1 MKRLL
6 KEEWE
11 NLVVKTSLFNM
22 VKFNRQTKQENENKN
37 FRLSFLRNTVAFF
50 LLLITIKLFFLQVI
64 DYEMY
69 AKAAENRHNIYLDL
83 LPRRGQIYFQN
94 LKNPEE
100 ITPAA
105 LNKDIYIVFVDP
117 KIVKDSKQD
126 VKNLAQILA
135 QKLEINEQDILTKI
149 TKERS
154 RYEVIKKR
162 VSSDI
167 VDELKLENLGG
178 VYFDNEPSRFYPE
191 KNLASQTLGYLGY
204 NKKDLPQGYYGLEG
218 YLNELLSGTSGY
230 LSTEK
235 SAGGGWIT
243 LLPRNKKS
251 AVDGADVVL
260 TIDRTLEYV
269 ACEAL
274 KNGVAKL
281 QAKGGTVIIMNPKDG
296 AVLALCNEPNF
307 DPNNYSL
314 VTDLNLFN
322 NDSIFTPYEPGSVFK
337 VITMAGALDAGK
349 VTPDTT
355 FVDTGMLRIGP
366 DTIRNAGNKSYGLQN
381 MTGVL
386 RDSINT
392 GAVFAAEKLGLEKF
406 KKYVQD
412 FGFGVLTGLELDEE
426 VPGNINS
433 LNNKKPIYLA
443 TASFGQG
450 LTTTPIQ
457 LISSYAAV
465 ANKGLL
471 YKPYVVSEVRYSD
484 GHKEKT
490 KPRLVKQVISERTA
504 RILSAMMVVVVEEGH
519 GKAAGVKGYH
529 IAGKTGTAQIPSPD
543 GKYSESAT
551 NQTFIGF
558 GPVDD
563 PQFVMLV
570 KYVEPQVNYAESSAV
585 PTFGEIAKFL
595 VQYLEIPPTN

>member
-1 MKRLL
+1 
-6 KEEWE
+6 
-11 NLVVKTSLFNM
+11 M
-22 VKFNRQTKQENENKN
+22 VKLNSQKKQETENKN
-37 FRLSFLRNTVAFF
+37 FRLSFLRNTAFLF
-50 LLLITIKLFFLQVI
+50 LLLIVVKLFFLQVI
-64 DYEMY
+64 DHEMY
-69 AKAAENRHNIYLDL
+69 AKAAENRHNVFLDL
-83 LPRRGQIYFQN
+83 LPKRGQIYFQN
-94 LKNPEE
+94 LKSPEE
-100 ITPAA
+100 TTPAA

-126 VKNLAQILA
+126 TKNLAQILA
-135 QKLEINEQDILTKI
+135 QKLELNEQDVLTKI

-162 VSSDI
+162 VSGDI

-218 YLNELLSGTSGY
+218 YFNELLSGTSGY

-251 AVDGADVVL
+251 AIDGADVVL

-274 KNGVAKL
+274 KKGVVKL
-281 QAKGGTVIIMNPKDG
+281 QAKGGTIIIMNPKDG

-307 DPNNYSL
+307 DPNNYGT
-314 VTDLNLFN
+314 VTDLSLFN
-322 NDSIFTPYEPGSVFK
+322 NDAIFTPYEPGSVFK

-366 DTIRNAGNKSYGLQN
+366 DVIRNAGNKSYGLQN

-392 GAVFAAEKLGLEKF
+392 GAVFVAEKLGLEKF
-406 KKYVQD
+406 KGYVQD

-450 LTTTPIQ
+450 LTATPIQ

-471 YKPYVVSEVRYSD
+471 FKPYIISKIKYSD
-484 GHKEKT
+484 GHEEKT

-504 RILSAMMVVVVEEGH
+504 RILSAMMVVVIEEGH

-543 GKYSESAT
+543 GKYATDAT

-570 KYVEPQVNYAESSAV
+570 KYVEPKVDYAESSAV

-595 VQYLEIPPTN
+595 VQYLEIPPFN